1 MEHYAWTVALTRMIS
16 AVFRRGG
23 DVSFV
28 VEELKAVFD
37 PRGGQ
42 WMEGRYVPSLL
53 AAIGGVIERHLV
65 DIGFLAPADQPRISE
80 VVEQRLRAAAGA
92 RQDAEEGSGLV
103 AAPKLGQ
110 CPNCGAAALT
120 HQEGC
125 DTCLN
130 CGYSR
135 CG

>member
-1 MEHYAWTVALTRMIS
+1 VALTRMIS

-37 PRGGQ
+37 PRGGA
-42 WMEGRYVPSLL
+42 WMQGKYIPSIL

-65 DIGFLAPADQPRISE
+65 AIGFIPGEGQHLKVDPRAE
-80 VVEQRLRAAAGA
+80 AMAAGA
-92 RQDAEEGSGLV
+92 PRGKSCPSCGSYDLRMV
-103 AAPKLGQ
+103 
-110 CPNCGAAALT
+110 
-120 HQEGC
+120 EGC
-125 DTCLN
+125 LTCAS
-130 CGYSR
+130 CGFSK